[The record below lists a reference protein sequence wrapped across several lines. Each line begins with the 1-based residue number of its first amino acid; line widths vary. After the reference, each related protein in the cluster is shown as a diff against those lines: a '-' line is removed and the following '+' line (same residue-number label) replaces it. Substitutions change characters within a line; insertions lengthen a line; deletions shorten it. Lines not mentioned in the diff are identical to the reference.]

1 MDSPVVNTPFPVEF
15 SDPET
20 WGSPES
26 EAVSSLWFSKS
37 FFSLF
42 SIHFTREF
50 CPDELDH
57 PVLNQLYETLRAR
70 DDEASSRRFFLD
82 SLINGVDMAERADF
96 ANRFFSVNPILS
108 RYSGAD
114 FFAEDPLWAMLSLCL
129 HLTPWSVIHFNPY
142 ETVYLIDHV
151 APKGFLDCP
160 TNLNLR
166 RETKRL
172 ERLTMRIINAVIRM
186 EPQVF
191 AMSQFPPHDSDSN
204 SESHSH
210 PPRRDSE
217 IENENENNQS
227 EGQDDQGDQDNQD
240 GQHNQETQETQ
251 DNQDNQEHQED
262 QQNPDPVPPPPKG
275 DLSWRHSPEGR
286 EEAEYLWTRLDKIY
300 VILSHWRTVDKFSVW
315 TCRAFYHLNVADD
328 DDEEFSPWDC
338 PGMKGHV
345 LSVIRAMFE
354 PDMLPAPP
362 HVFHPKES
370 STNDGDDKR
379 EDKDS
384 LEDSDSESGNDGDDD
399 DKSSLFDSDRQ
410 EDGDDTDLSD
420 LEDNLP

>member
-1 MDSPVVNTPFPVEF
+1 MDTPAVNTPFPVEF
-15 SDPET
+15 SNPET

-26 EAVSSLWFSKS
+26 EAVSSLWFSKN

-57 PVLNQLYETLRAR
+57 PVLNRLYETLGAR

-96 ANRFFSVNPILS
+96 ASRFFSVNPILS

-151 APKGFLDCP
+151 APKGFLACP

-186 EPQVF
+186 ESQVF
-191 AMSQFPPHDSDSN
+191 AMSQFPPSDSDSD
-204 SESHSH
+204 SDS
-210 PPRRDSE
+210 PPATGENED
-217 IENENENNQS
+217 ENENEINQS
-227 EGQDDQGDQDNQD
+227 ENQGDQEIQDDQ
-240 GQHNQETQETQ
+240 NQE
-251 DNQDNQEHQED
+251 NQE
-262 QQNPDPVPPPPKG
+262 NPPPR

-300 VILSHWRTVDKFSVW
+300 VILSHWRTMDKFSVW
-315 TCRAFYHLNVADD
+315 TCREFYHLNVADD

-354 PDMLPAPP
+354 PNMLPAPP

-384 LEDSDSESGNDGDDD
+384 LEDSDSESGNDNDDD

-410 EDGDDTDLSD
+410 EDGDDTDLSEESELEWSD